1 MSFVDAFVN
10 LRKAWR
16 TMTHDKLALRAL
28 TRDLSGQD
36 CADPIRSEELRAI
49 GYAVAARANS
59 VADIEAVLA
68 GIASYAVEHGWKR
81 ALQLVASQDHEENA

>member
-1 MSFVDAFVN
+1 
-10 LRKAWR
+10 
-16 TMTHDKLALRAL
+16 MTHDKLALRAL

-36 CADPIRSEELRAI
+36 CADPIQSEELRAI

-68 GIASYAVEHGWKR
+68 GIEAYAAEHNWKR
-81 ALQLVASQDHEENA
+81 VLQIVVQNHGEKP

>member
-1 MSFVDAFVN
+1 
-10 LRKAWR
+10 
-16 TMTHDKLALRAL
+16 MTHDKLALRAL

-36 CADPIRSEELRAI
+36 CTDPIQSEELRAI

-68 GIASYAVEHGWKR
+68 GIASYAAEHGWKR
-81 ALQLVASQDHEENA
+81 ALRLVASQDHEENA